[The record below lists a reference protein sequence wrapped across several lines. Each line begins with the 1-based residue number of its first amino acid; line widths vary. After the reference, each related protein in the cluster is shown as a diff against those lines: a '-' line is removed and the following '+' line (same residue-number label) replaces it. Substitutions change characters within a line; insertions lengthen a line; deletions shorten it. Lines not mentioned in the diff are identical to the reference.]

1 MAIVLGALSLL
12 AAGVL
17 LPLLSQR
24 WWRVAH
30 AIGAGTAIAAALL
43 GVAASVTVIAA
54 PARVIDFFFRFPVL
68 GAWSVRADAVA
79 GIFLLVTF
87 VVSGTAAVFATG
99 YLRSYAS
106 GRLALWLWP
115 CFNLMVA
122 AIVVVLIANSVVL
135 FLLAWEALTLATFM
149 LVIMEHE
156 KLEARKAAWLYLLA
170 SHVGTAF
177 LIAFFA
183 LNVDGAT
190 LLSVHATAPAWLV
203 VLPLIGFGIKAGIV
217 PVHVWLPEAHP
228 AAPSHVS
235 AVMSGAMVALGIYG
249 LFRVL
254 GSVAPSYTL
263 GTVVILLG
271 AVTAVLG
278 AIQAVAARRIKRL
291 LAYSTVENS
300 GIMLLGMG
308 AAVLAGATGHE
319 DIAFVAWV
327 AVLVHV
333 IAHGAFKAALFLG
346 AGTVQHATGTGEF
359 DSLSGLAARLPHT
372 AAVLLVASVTA
383 AAAPP
388 FAAFVSE
395 FLLYLA
401 AIRLLTVA
409 PSDSAWVAIVLLVS
423 LALSGAC
430 AAAAYIKLYGVPF
443 LGRVRESADHGN
455 EEWLGA
461 RIALWLL
468 GGACL
473 LLGLLPWLLVAP
485 AEHALQQMTGHRPA
499 AAVLHNPVDWLER
512 INVLLVL
519 VALAAGSLL
528 ALGRRRF
535 GVRRTRTWNCGFTEA
550 TPRAQYTG
558 TSLVDPLVR
567 VFQPGGALIPGVP
580 AARTGT
586 TATGHDP
593 FMRSV
598 YRPLSYMIGTGAAT
612 VRRIQHGRLHWY
624 LLYIFAAL
632 ALALLIEF
640 GWGR

>member
-1 MAIVLGALSLL
+1 MAFVLAALLL
-12 AAGVL
+12 LGAGVL
-17 LPLLSQR
+17 LPLLWQR
-24 WWRVAH
+24 SWRVAH
-30 AIGAGTAIAAALL
+30 AIGSGSAIMAALIGIAAA
-43 GVAASVTVIAA
+43 GTVMRS
-54 PARVIDFFFRFPVL
+54 PARVVDFWFDFPVL
-68 GAWSVRADAVA
+68 GAWSMRVDAVT

-99 YLRSYAS
+99 YLRSYVT

-122 AIVVVLIANSVVL
+122 AIVMVLIANSVL
-135 FLLAWEALTLATFM
+135 FFLLAWEALTLATFV

-156 KLEARKAAWLYLLA
+156 KLESRKAAWLYLLA

-183 LNVDGAT
+183 LNVESPT
-190 LLSVHATAPAWLV
+190 LLSVRATAPSWLV
-203 VLPLIGFGIKAGIV
+203 VLPLIGFGIKAGMV

-254 GSVAPSYTL
+254 GSVAPSHTL

-308 AAVLAGATGHE
+308 AAVLAGATGHR
-319 DIAFVAWV
+319 DIAFVASV

-359 DSLSGLAARLPHT
+359 DSLTGLSARLPHT

-409 PSDSAWVAIVLLVS
+409 PPDSAWVAIVLLVS

-430 AAAAYIKLYGVPF
+430 AAAAYVKLYGVPF
-443 LGRVRESADHGN
+443 LGRTSESAGHGN

-468 GGACL
+468 GAACV
-473 LLGLLPWLLVAP
+473 LLGVLPWLLVAP
-485 AEHALQQMTGHRPA
+485 AEHALQQIAGYRPD
-499 AAVLHNPVDWLER
+499 AAVLRDPVDWLER
-512 INVLLVL
+512 INLLLVL
-519 VALAAGSLL
+519 VFIATSALL

-535 GVRRTRTWNCGFTEA
+535 GVRRTRTWNCGFTAA
-550 TPRAQYTG
+550 TARAQYTG

-567 VFQPGGALIPGVP
+567 VFQPGGALIPGVSVASP
-580 AARTGT
+580 GT
-586 TATGHDP
+586 SLPGHDP

-598 YRPLSYMIGTGAAT
+598 YRPLSYMIGMGAAK

>member
-1 MAIVLGALSLL
+1 
-12 AAGVL
+12 
-17 LPLLSQR
+17 
-24 WWRVAH
+24 
-30 AIGAGTAIAAALL
+30 
-43 GVAASVTVIAA
+43 
-54 PARVIDFFFRFPVL
+54 
-68 GAWSVRADAVA
+68 
-79 GIFLLVTF
+79 
-87 VVSGTAAVFATG
+87 
-99 YLRSYAS
+99 
-106 GRLALWLWP
+106 
-115 CFNLMVA
+115 MVA
-122 AIVVVLIANSVVL
+122 AIVVVLIANSVLL
-135 FLLAWEALTLATFM
+135 FLLAWEAVTLATFV

-156 KLEARKAAWLYLLA
+156 KLESRKAAWLYLLA

-183 LNVDGAT
+183 LNVASPT
-190 LLSVHATAPAWLV
+190 LLSVRANAPSWLV
-203 VLPLIGFGIKAGIV
+203 VLPLIGFGIKAGMV

-254 GSVAPSYTL
+254 GSVAPTNLL

-291 LAYSTVENS
+291 LAYSTVENT

-308 AAVLAGATGHE
+308 AAVLAGATGHQ
-319 DIAFVAWV
+319 DIAYLASV
-327 AVLVHV
+327 AVLAHV
-333 IAHGAFKAALFLG
+333 VAHGAFKAALFLG

-372 AAVLLVASVTA
+372 ATVLLVASLTA

-401 AIRLLTVA
+401 AIRLLTAA
-409 PSDSAWVAIVLLVS
+409 PPEIAWVAIVLLVS

-430 AAAAYIKLYGVPF
+430 AVAAYVKLYGVPF
-443 LGRVRESADHGN
+443 LGRSRESADHGN

-485 AEHALQQMTGHRPA
+485 ADHAFEQIAGYRPA

-512 INVLLVL
+512 INLLLVL
-519 VALAAGSLL
+519 VLVAASSLL
-528 ALGRRRF
+528 TLGRRRF

-550 TPRAQYTG
+550 TGRAQYTG

-580 AARTGT
+580 AARSGT

-593 FMRSV
+593 FMRSL
-598 YRPLSYMIGTGAAT
+598 YRPLSYMIGMGAAK